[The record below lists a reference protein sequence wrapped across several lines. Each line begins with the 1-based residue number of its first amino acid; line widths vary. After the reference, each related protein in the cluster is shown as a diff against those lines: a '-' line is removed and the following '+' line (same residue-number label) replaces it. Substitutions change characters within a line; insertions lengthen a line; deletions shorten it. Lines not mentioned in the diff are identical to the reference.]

1 MKLHLIH
8 FSPGGT
14 TRRTVKNIASGI
26 ALKEVKEYN
35 MLKVDVRNRKYTF
48 NHDDLLVIGMPTP
61 TKSFGLP
68 NEILDAL
75 KGNNTPFVGVV
86 TYGNG
91 CYGSA
96 LIMLKKAMEERGF
109 KMVAGGAFV
118 GQYSFDERIARGR
131 PDEIDSEV
139 QKRFGEKIY
148 DKVVINN
155 DLSFH
160 EKLRINWPKE
170 GMAST
175 VISAIR
181 AVTPGIEAKLAKS
194 ASTFEVTDDCI
205 KCKACIKHCPVGA
218 VSLHEKIEFNK
229 DLCIGCQGCLNIC
242 PKKAI
247 KQVNTL
253 MIKGTESLVS
263 KRQDRKEADLFI

>member
-14 TRRTVKNIASGI
+14 TKRTIKNIASGI
-26 ALKEVKEYN
+26 AIKEVKEYN
-35 MLKVDVRNRKYTF
+35 MLKENVRNKKYTF
-48 NHDDLLVIGMPTP
+48 NHDDLVVIGMPTA
-61 TKSFGLP
+61 TKLFGLP

-86 TYGNG
+86 TYGSG
-91 CYGSA
+91 CYGNS
-96 LIMLKKAMEERGF
+96 LIMLKKAMEKQGF
-109 KMVAGGAFV
+109 KMVAGGAFI
-118 GQYSFDERIARGR
+118 GQYSFDERIAKGR
-131 PDEIDSEV
+131 PDARDANV
-139 QKRFGEKIY
+139 QNEFGQRIY
-148 DKVVINN
+148 NKVVINN
-155 DLSFH
+155 DISFN
-160 EKLRINWPKE
+160 EKLKMNWPKE

-175 VISAIR
+175 IISAIR

-194 ASTFEVTDDCI
+194 ASSFEVTDDCI
-205 KCKACIKHCPVGA
+205 KCKACINHCPVSA
-218 VSLHEKIEFNK
+218 IRLKEKIEFDK
-229 DLCIGCQGCLNIC
+229 TLCIGCQGCLNIC

-263 KRQDRKEADLFI
+263 KRQERKEADIFI